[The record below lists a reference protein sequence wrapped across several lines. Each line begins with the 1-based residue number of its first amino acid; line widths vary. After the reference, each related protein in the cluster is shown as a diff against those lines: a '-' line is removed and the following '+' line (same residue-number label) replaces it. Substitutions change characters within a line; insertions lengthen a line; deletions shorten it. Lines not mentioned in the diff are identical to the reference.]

1 MCFELYKSVYLSK
14 LDDSISQLSIL
25 NVEMTMIYIYIWYGW
40 IEDREMIA
48 LVTGIVLL
56 RLIRK
61 QSIYHLIILSSDSVL
76 LCPVIAVITF

>member
-25 NVEMTMIYIYIWYGW
+25 NVEMTVIYIYVWYGW

-48 LVTGIVLL
+48 LVTGVVLL
-56 RLIRK
+56 SLIRK
-61 QSIYHLIILSSDSVL
+61 QSIYLLIILSSDSVL
-76 LCPVIAVITF
+76 SCPVIAVITF